1 MPAKVGAE
9 PAPGGVVR
17 TEMAHTD
24 DPNEAT
30 GAPLYRFFDSH
41 DECVQ
46 ALSECHQAAT
56 HIILHPAVP
65 LLYKLRYFS
74 MSLGIVVLQSVS
86 ILALLAAVDQMGTT
100 DILGEFRSMHIL
112 DWFMH
117 ITLCFLIGFTVHTEL
132 EQSKICDIQIVQACH
147 SDDPAISACAKWW
160 SAPLMIIQK
169 MRQLVLVP
177 FTVATGPILAL
188 EGGLDAESVALNVL
202 AILFIFE
209 LDDGAFTS
217 LFSRAQ
223 RQYLEAVEVSLS
235 SHEQGHL
242 AWLIL
247 GVAVCSF
254 GSSLFP
260 IILFDPNAI
269 YGGAA
274 VDAKFAG
281 WFQND
286 SGAHGEPVSSLTL
299 LSTGL
304 FSSLMIIEVLYG
316 YLRGGSAYRNSKTNK
331 VLAAMNILMAIG
343 IIAVSVLLGQ
353 LMGSMIGDIAQE
365 TTTTNAAA
373 TTDAATGSPPA

>member
-24 DPNEAT
+24 DPNGAT

-169 MRQLVLVP
+169 MRQLV
-177 FTVATGPILAL
+177 ILL
-188 EGGLDAESVALNVL
+188 
-202 AILFIFE
+202 
-209 LDDGAFTS
+209 
-217 LFSRAQ
+217 
-223 RQYLEAVEVSLS
+223 
-235 SHEQGHL
+235 
-242 AWLIL
+242 
-247 GVAVCSF
+247 
-254 GSSLFP
+254 
-260 IILFDPNAI
+260 
-269 YGGAA
+269 
-274 VDAKFAG
+274 
-281 WFQND
+281 
-286 SGAHGEPVSSLTL
+286 
-299 LSTGL
+299 
-304 FSSLMIIEVLYG
+304 
-316 YLRGGSAYRNSKTNK
+316 
-331 VLAAMNILMAIG
+331 
-343 IIAVSVLLGQ
+343 
-353 LMGSMIGDIAQE
+353 
-365 TTTTNAAA
+365 
-373 TTDAATGSPPA
+373 